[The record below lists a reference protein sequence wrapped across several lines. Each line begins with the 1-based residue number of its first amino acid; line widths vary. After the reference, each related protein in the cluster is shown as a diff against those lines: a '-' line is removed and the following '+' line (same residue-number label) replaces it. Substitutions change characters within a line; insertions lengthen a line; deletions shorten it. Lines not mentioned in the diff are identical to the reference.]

1 MPPRLGTLT
10 LRRADGRIV
19 SENVIVMDSF
29 LRRMKG
35 LLGRRRLHQ
44 GEGVVLRPSWSVH
57 TWFMRFPIDV
67 AFLHPDQVVLR
78 IEPSLRPFR
87 TASCRGAREVVEL
100 VAGECERLGLRA
112 GDRIAWAPRA
122 AFDEGV
128 SAESVIPRAERHG
141 SVIVASDDHRFT
153 KLARFLLDSHG
164 IGVATTVTPDHL
176 LRALDERPDVV
187 VLDAGE
193 QLASTL
199 RIANAARARRPET
212 AIVLVGEGAAAR
224 APAGMRIFHKWDE
237 TDDAVSAVQEAL
249 ASR

>member
-1 MPPRLGTLT
+1 MAPRLGTLT

-19 SENVIVMDSF
+19 SESVTVMDSF
-29 LRRMKG
+29 VRRMKG
-35 LLGRRRLHQ
+35 LLGRRRLRQ

-67 AFLHPDQVVLR
+67 AFLDPDQVVLR
-78 IEPSLRPFR
+78 IETSLRPFK

-100 VAGECERLGLRA
+100 AAGECERLGLQA

-122 AFDEGV
+122 PFDEGV
-128 SAESVIPRAERHG
+128 SAEGALPHVERHG
-141 SVIVASDDHRFT
+141 SVIVASDDQRFA

-164 IGVATTVTPDHL
+164 IGVARTVAPDRL
-176 LRALDERPDVV
+176 VGALDERPDVV

-193 QLASTL
+193 RLATSL
-199 RIANAARARRPET
+199 RIANAARARRPGT
-212 AIVLVGEGAAAR
+212 AIVMVGEGAAQR
-224 APAGMRIFHKWDE
+224 APAGMRIYHKWDE
-237 TDDAVSAVQEAL
+237 TDDAVTAVEEAL